1 LDIIDVVA
9 GEEVLVALPGSRAQV
24 GVATQVRS
32 TLLCAALQT
41 LDKHGL
47 LARYRAEIDPAFEA
61 TMFSL
66 TAGLWLPI
74 DIAVKHYAACN
85 RLRLENPLIED
96 IGNSVGQ
103 RIQKS
108 VLQVL
113 VLVSREAGATPWTAL
128 SRVPRLNELYWRGG
142 AFEII
147 KTGPKDARM
156 DWLGQPCAETDY
168 YRTSF
173 SGFVRGLLD
182 LFCTKSYVRPIRER
196 CGPTTIS
203 LKISWA

>member
-1 LDIIDVVA
+1 MIDLVA
-9 GEEVLVALPGSRAQV
+9 GDEVLIALPAARERIP
-24 GVATQVRS
+24 VANQVRS

-47 LARYRAEIDPAFEA
+47 LARYRGEIDPVFES

-85 RLRLENPLIED
+85 RLRLEPALIED

-113 VLVSREAGATPWTAL
+113 VMVSREAGATPWTAL

-156 DWLGQPCAETDY
+156 EWVGQPCAVTDY

-173 SGFVRGLLD
+173 CGFVRGLLD
-182 LFCTKSYVRPIRER
+182 LFCTKSYVRLIRER

-203 LKISWA
+203 MRISWA

>member
-1 LDIIDVVA
+1 VTS
-9 GEEVLVALPGSRAQV
+9 EEVIVALPGARDRIAP
-24 GVATQVRS
+24 ATQVRS

-47 LARYRAEIDPAFEA
+47 LARYRAELDPEFEQ

-66 TAGLWLPI
+66 TAGHWLPI
-74 DIAVKHYAACN
+74 GVAVKHYAACH
-85 RLRLENPLIED
+85 RLSLDHALIED

-113 VLVSREAGATPWTAL
+113 VMVSKEAGATPWTAL
-128 SRVPRLNELYWRGG
+128 SRVPKLNEMYWRGG
-142 AFEII
+142 AFEVI
-147 KTGPKDARM
+147 KLGPKDARM
-156 DWLGQPCAETDY
+156 DWLGQPCAETEY

-173 SGFVRGLLD
+173 GGFVRGLLD
-182 LFCTKSYVRPIRER
+182 LFCTRSYVRPIRER

-203 LKISWA
+203 LKIAWA